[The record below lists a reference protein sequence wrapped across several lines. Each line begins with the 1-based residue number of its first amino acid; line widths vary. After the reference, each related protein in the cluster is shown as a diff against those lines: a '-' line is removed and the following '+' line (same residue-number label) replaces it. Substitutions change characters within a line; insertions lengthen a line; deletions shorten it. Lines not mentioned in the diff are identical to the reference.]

1 MKVLIIYSNHH
12 EGNFNW
18 QLLEKLKDSLLHN
31 GHELIVR
38 DLYQID
44 FDPVLRTKDFEMIS
58 SGNIPA
64 DIEKEQSFVSWADA
78 MIFIY
83 PVWWGGMPAIVKGY
97 IDRVFSWG
105 FAYQSGINGV
115 IPLLGG
121 KKAVV
126 MNTLGQTRAE
136 YERGM
141 FKAMNRI
148 NAEGVFGFCGIEM
161 VEPLYFAS
169 IHSAGDQEK
178 QEYIRQAINLLNALP
193 VKEKAH
199 F

>member
-31 GHELIVR
+31 GHELVVR
-38 DLYQID
+38 DLYQLD

-97 IDRVFSWG
+97 IDKVFSWG
-105 FAYQSGINGV
+105 FAYKSNGKGV
-115 IPLLGG
+115 YPLLTG
-121 KKAVV
+121 KNVIV
-126 MNTLGQTRAE
+126 MNSLGQSRSE
-136 YERGM
+136 YEKGM
-141 FKAMNRI
+141 FQAMNLI
-148 NAEGVFGFCGIEM
+148 NVEGVFGFCGIN
-161 VEPLYFAS
+161 VASQLYFSS
-169 IHSAGDQEK
+169 IHNITEQEK
-178 QEYIRQAINLLNALP
+178 EDYLNQALNA
-193 VKEKAH
+193 VKELSLIISS
-199 F
+199 

>member
-31 GHELIVR
+31 GHELVVR
-38 DLYQID
+38 DLYQLD

-97 IDRVFSWG
+97 IDKVFSWG
-105 FAYQSGINGV
+105 FAYKSNGKGV
-115 IPLLGG
+115 YPLLTG
-121 KKAVV
+121 KNAIV
-126 MNTLGQTRAE
+126 MNSLGQSRSE
-136 YERGM
+136 YEKGM
-141 FKAMNRI
+141 FQAMNLI
-148 NAEGVFGFCGIEM
+148 NVEGVFGFCGIN
-161 VEPLYFAS
+161 VATQLYFSS
-169 IHSAGDQEK
+169 IHNITEQEK
-178 QEYIRQAINLLNALP
+178 EDYFTQALNA
-193 VKEKAH
+193 VKELSLIISS
-199 F
+199 